1 MILSYRKDTFA
12 IPHTSTCV
20 VHTLGK
26 ISDGDIVAVTSPV
39 FASTNFTSKAI
50 NMSDRFDVPVKITNE
65 TGYIVNDSD
74 ELIATLVCDDNDV
87 FNMYVRIHDY
97 GGTEN

>member
-1 MILSYRKDTFA
+1 MLLSYRKDELS

-26 ISDGDIVAVTSPV
+26 ICDGDTITVTSPV

-50 NMSDRFDVPVKITNE
+50 NMTDRFDVPVRIKNDV
-65 TGYIVNDSD
+65 GYIVNNSQ
-74 ELIATLVCDDNDV
+74 ELCAATLVCDDNDV
-87 FNMYVRIHDY
+87 STMYVELYNI
-97 GGTEN
+97 